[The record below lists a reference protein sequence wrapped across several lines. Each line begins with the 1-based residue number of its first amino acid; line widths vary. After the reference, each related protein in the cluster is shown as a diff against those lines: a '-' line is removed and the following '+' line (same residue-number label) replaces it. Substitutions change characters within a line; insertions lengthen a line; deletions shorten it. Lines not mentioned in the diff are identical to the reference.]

1 MRTTIQ
7 LADESRE
14 TLLSIAQER
23 GEKGVSRVVEEAVS
37 FYLAE
42 RNKPVVQPTQ
52 TPALLQG
59 RFARIGAELDREI
72 GSKTSLVSMIRAL
85 VRGGLRLIPVPR
97 AQASRP

>member
-23 GEKGVSRVVEEAVS
+23 GEKGVSRVVEEAVT

-42 RNKPVVQPTQ
+42 RNKPVPQAPPT
-52 TPALLQG
+52 PVLREG
-59 RFARIGAELDREI
+59 RFARLGADLDREI
-72 GSKTSLVSMIRAL
+72 NGKTSLLGMIRAL
-85 VRGGLRLIPVPR
+85 VRGGLRFMPLPR
-97 AQASRP
+97 V